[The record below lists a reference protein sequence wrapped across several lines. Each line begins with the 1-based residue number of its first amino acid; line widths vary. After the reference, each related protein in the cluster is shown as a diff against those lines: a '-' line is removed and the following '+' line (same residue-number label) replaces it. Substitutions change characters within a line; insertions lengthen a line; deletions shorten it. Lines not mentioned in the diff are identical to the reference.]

1 MINREKIMEM
11 IGCDDDFVNKLFEQF
26 VIECTESVKKINEA
40 YLNNDWQTIRG
51 ASHKMLSSSRILTL
65 NHLTTLLK
73 EIEILA
79 ESRTNLEKMP
89 SLLEQLNAEIRLVFD
104 ELKGVK

>member
-1 MINREKIMEM
+1 MIDREKIMEM
-11 IGCDDDFVNKLFEQF
+11 IGCDSDFVNQLLEQF

-40 YLNNDWQTIRG
+40 YTNNDWQTIRG

-65 NHLTTLLK
+65 DNLTTVLK
-73 EIEILA
+73 EIETLA

-89 SLLEQLNAEIRLVFD
+89 LLLEQLNAEIKLIFN
-104 ELKGVK
+104 ELKDVK